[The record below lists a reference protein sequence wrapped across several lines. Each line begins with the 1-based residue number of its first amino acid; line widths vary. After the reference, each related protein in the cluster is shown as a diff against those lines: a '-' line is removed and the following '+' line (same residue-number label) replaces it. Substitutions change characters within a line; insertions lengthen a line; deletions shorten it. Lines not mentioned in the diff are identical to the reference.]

1 MQVRHTR
8 AAARAA
14 FTLTEMLIVVAIIVV
29 LAGIGGAILIP
40 QLDKAKES
48 AAKIQAKAVAAECEK
63 WYADYDDYPTT
74 VDQLIQ
80 GDEKNGNRP
89 RMEQN
94 AVLDPWG
101 QKYNISQQ
109 DNSGKV
115 YVSTQHKGKTF
126 SNLDR

>member
-1 MQVRHTR
+1 MQLRHTR

-48 AAKIQAKAVAAECEK
+48 AAKIQAKSVAAECEK
-63 WYADYDDYPTT
+63 WYADYDEYPTS

-80 GDEKNGNRP
+80 GDETNDGRP

-94 AVLDPWG
+94 AILDPWG
-101 QKYNISQQ
+101 QRYNITQQ

-115 YVSTQHKGKTF
+115 YVYTEHKGKRY